1 MRFFSSIRSVYLIA
15 FLGVLIDQFTKGL
28 ARHYLVDRS
37 VDFGLFR
44 FDLVFN
50 TGAAYGIF
58 SNATSVLTWLGI
70 GVIAFYLIYDIKSL
84 AKHPL
89 EMVAYG
95 FILSG
100 AIGNTMDRI
109 LFGKVTDFFNI
120 HVIPVFN
127 VADVSFKYRYFFYCA
142 SLFFVWAIAT
152 LD

>member
-28 ARHYLVDRS
+28 ARRYLVDRS

-70 GVIAFYLIYDIKSL
+70 GVIAYLIYDIKSL

-127 VADVSFKYRYFFYCA
+127 VADVSLNIGIFFIVLHYFLYGR
-142 SLFFVWAIAT
+142 LQR
-152 LD
+152 

>member
-1 MRFFSSIRSVYLIA
+1 
-15 FLGVLIDQFTKGL
+15 
-28 ARHYLVDRS
+28 
-37 VDFGLFR
+37 
-44 FDLVFN
+44 
-50 TGAAYGIF
+50 
-58 SNATSVLTWLGI
+58 
-70 GVIAFYLIYDIKSL
+70 
-84 AKHPL
+84 
-89 EMVAYG
+89 MVAYG

-127 VADVSFKYRYFFYCA
+127 VADVSLNIGIFYCA